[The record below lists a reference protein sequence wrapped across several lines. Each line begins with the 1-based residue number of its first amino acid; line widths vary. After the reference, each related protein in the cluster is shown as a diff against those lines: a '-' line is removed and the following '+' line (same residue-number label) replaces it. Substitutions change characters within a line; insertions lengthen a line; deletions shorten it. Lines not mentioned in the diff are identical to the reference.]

1 MVQHRPV
8 EDCSLGSA
16 QIPVKSWCLYLYMI
30 DGDWDCCRISNFSAR
45 KLHISAAE
53 NALLISVD
61 GHKRLCFQS
70 ERGSASDGARAV
82 LRRTGGIRYGRYGQ
96 D

>member
-16 QIPVKSWCLYLYMI
+16 QIPAKSWCLYLYMI
-30 DGDWDCCRISNFSAR
+30 DGDGDCCRISNSSAR
-45 KLHISAAE
+45 KLHMIAAE

-61 GHKRLCFQS
+61 GHKRLCFQNV
-70 ERGSASDGARAV
+70 RGSASDGARAV
-82 LRRTGGIRYGRYGQ
+82 LRRTGRIR
-96 D
+96 